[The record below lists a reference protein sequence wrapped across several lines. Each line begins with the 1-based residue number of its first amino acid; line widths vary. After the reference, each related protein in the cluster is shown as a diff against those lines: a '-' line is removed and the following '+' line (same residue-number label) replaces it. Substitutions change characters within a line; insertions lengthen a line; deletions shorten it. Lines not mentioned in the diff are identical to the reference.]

1 MPINRIKPFKD
12 NLKNGLVYLISTPIG
27 NIDDISKRAIDTLN
41 SLDIVLAEDTRN
53 SSILFKRIG
62 VNPKKLISCF
72 SYKEEELA
80 NKILNEVKLNNLT
93 IGLVSDAGTPG
104 ISDPGAILVKKAIE
118 LNIPVSA
125 ILGPSAFIQ
134 GLILSGFNTANFS
147 FYGFLP
153 TKEQERERVLSNLVN
168 KEETLIFYEAPHR
181 LIKTIQSMQKV
192 FKDRRCLICRELSK
206 IYEEYIRGS
215 LDELVNLDPSSLIGE
230 FVIVIEGNNAT
241 SNQYDDEKIIQ
252 MAKLMLDE
260 GISKSTCCKI
270 IVNLTNLKKN
280 YIYDLINKL

>member
-80 NKILNEVKLNNLT
+80 NKILDEVKLNNLT

-252 MAKLMLDE
+252 MAKLILDE

>member
-12 NLKNGLVYLISTPIG
+12 NLKKGLVYLISTPIG

-252 MAKLMLDE
+252 MAKLILDE

>member
-192 FKDRRCLICRELSK
+192 FKDRKCLICRELSK

-252 MAKLMLDE
+252 MAKLILDE

>member
-118 LNIPVSA
+118 FNIPVSA

>member
-252 MAKLMLDE
+252 MAKLILDE

>member
-27 NIDDISKRAIDTLN
+27 NIDDISKRAIDILN

-80 NKILNEVKLNNLT
+80 NKILDEVKLNNLT

-192 FKDRRCLICRELSK
+192 FKDRKCLICRELSK

-252 MAKLMLDE
+252 MAKLILDE

>member
-80 NKILNEVKLNNLT
+80 NKILDEVKLNNLT

>member
-12 NLKNGLVYLISTPIG
+12 NLKKGLVYLISTPIG

-230 FVIVIEGNNAT
+230 FVIVIEGNNSA

>member
-230 FVIVIEGNNAT
+230 FVIVIEGNNST

-252 MAKLMLDE
+252 MAKLILDE

>member
-12 NLKNGLVYLISTPIG
+12 NLKKGLVYLISTPIG

-230 FVIVIEGNNAT
+230 FVIVIEGNNST

-252 MAKLMLDE
+252 MAKLILDE